1 MAQRA
6 TERIEFRVRPEVA
19 AQIRAAAEA
28 SHVTVSAFLTAAALA
43 RAEDLLAAGLVAGNL
58 VWDVPSEEF
67 DDMMASLDQPPV
79 VNPHMVA
86 AMRDALRTISHT

>member
-19 AQIRAAAEA
+19 ARIRAAAEA

-43 RAEDLLAAGLVAGNL
+43 RAEDLLAENLGAGNL
-58 VWDVPSEEF
+58 VWEVPPEEF
-67 DDMMASLDQPPV
+67 EQMVASLDQPLV
-79 VNPHMVA
+79 VNPQMVA
-86 AMRDALRTISHT
+86 AMREALQTISHI